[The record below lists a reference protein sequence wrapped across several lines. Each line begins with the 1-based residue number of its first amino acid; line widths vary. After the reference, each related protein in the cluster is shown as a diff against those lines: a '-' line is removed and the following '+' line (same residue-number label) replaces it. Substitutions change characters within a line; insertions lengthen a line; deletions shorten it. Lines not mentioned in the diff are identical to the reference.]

1 MRIDYREPRQSPAA
15 ARTAPS
21 RERKSGSSM
30 FGWLLV
36 SVVMLVVGFGAGF
49 GFGWYF
55 SQQSAKK
62 AFRAALEQQSLE
74 SMPADLQ
81 QNLINKDKQTTEA
94 APQQASPAEPLP
106 LSFFENLPKGAKETQ
121 PVLGSGIN
129 EQPAPAKSTVAPK
142 QPATEEKPVAA
153 EPAQP
158 KQPQESKPQAATYL
172 VQVASLS
179 SLKDAEATKAR
190 LATKGYSATIAE
202 VDLGE
207 KGYWYRIRV
216 GRHLDINTATE
227 IASKIGD
234 GATVVPDRN

>member
-1 MRIDYREPRQSPAA
+1 
-15 ARTAPS
+15 
-21 RERKSGSSM
+21 M
-30 FGWLLV
+30 FGWLLAY
-36 SVVMLVVGFGAGF
+36 VVMLVVGFGSGF

-55 SQQSAKK
+55 SQQSTKK
-62 AFRAALEQQSLE
+62 GFRAALEQQSLE
-74 SMPADLQ
+74 SQPADSQ
-81 QNLINKDKQTTEA
+81 QKPASKESQEAVA
-94 APQQASPAEPLP
+94 APNQASPSEPLP
-106 LSFFENLPKGAKETQ
+106 LSFFENLPKGSKETR

-129 EQPAPAKSTVAPK
+129 EQPVPAKNTAAS
-142 QPATEEKPVAA
+142 QPTTEEKPVATD
-153 EPAQP
+153 PVQP
-158 KQPQESKPQAATYL
+158 KQPQDNKPQTATYL

-216 GRHLDINTATE
+216 GRHLDINAATD

-234 GATVVPDRN
+234 GATVVPDRH

>member
-15 ARTAPS
+15 ARTAPG
-21 RERKSGSSM
+21 RERKSGNM
-30 FGWLLV
+30 FGWLLA
-36 SVVMLVVGFGAGF
+36 SVVMLVVGFGSGF

-74 SMPADLQ
+74 SLPADSQ
-81 QNLINKDKQTTEA
+81 QNLINKDTQTTEA

-129 EQPAPAKSTVAPK
+129 EQPAPAKNAVAK
-142 QPATEEKPVAA
+142 QLTTEEKPVAA

-158 KQPQESKPQAATYL
+158 KQAQDNKPQTTTYL

-216 GRHLDINTATE
+216 GRHLDINAATE